1 MSDCVENGFVKNA
14 TQPDAAATLRIA
26 GSSLPARPR
35 TMQRRAPSLP
45 TMPWQDDGR

>member
-14 TQPDAAATLRIA
+14 TQPDAAAALRIA
-26 GSSLPARPR
+26 GSSLPAHPR
-35 TMQRRAPSLP
+35 TMQRRVPSLP